1 MQRRSEALTA
11 RREGPSRDRQAAGGR
26 RQAAGGRRQVRL
38 ERMRRRKS
46 GDRVITMRGGLGRV
60 VVLPRAL
67 MAGLARCQSI
77 RIGNGP
83 AFPVLGELWSISPV
97 LADRKALCPGQA
109 KPGAAPASLEKASLE
124 NASPVA
130 RTPPRQA
137 RPDQAHRHC

>member
-1 MQRRSEALTA
+1 
-11 RREGPSRDRQAAGGR
+11 
-26 RQAAGGRRQVRL
+26 
-38 ERMRRRKS
+38 
-46 GDRVITMRGGLGRV
+46 MRGGF
-60 VVLPRAL
+60 AWSFY
-67 MAGLARCQSI
+67 LARSWPGWRGVNQS
-77 RIGNGP
+77 GSETAG
-83 AFPVLGELWSISPV
+83 FPCLGELWSISPV